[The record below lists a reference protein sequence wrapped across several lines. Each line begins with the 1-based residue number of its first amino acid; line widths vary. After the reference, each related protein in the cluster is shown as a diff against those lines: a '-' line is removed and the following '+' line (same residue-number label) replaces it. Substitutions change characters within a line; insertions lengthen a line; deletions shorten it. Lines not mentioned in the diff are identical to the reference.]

1 MLEEL
6 VNQHN
11 INLEFWQLPLS
22 FFERSQYGLD
32 LEQVFCVPYT
42 ESRTGSCIEIS
53 YTIRYPEYKAKVR
66 EWTIRQTGLYH
77 KYDSATS
84 QSTFILINPTPRSKA
99 FLKAVELLQNASS
112 EKLTNPFWLHSV
124 LFSTYLPAW
133 RERMLELER
142 QFLPLAKTTYAAF
155 IDEPL
160 SLKYNTLNVLTKLEG
175 DFLQMPTILAG
186 AIDVLDELSALIGS
200 IDKSP
205 SAQSELQILKNHRRK
220 CCTHSRTSMDLQQR
234 VQSVARLLADTLLLR
249 DQVVT
254 TEQNEQIYQLNK
266 SAVFITR
273 LSLLYLP
280 PSFIATMFGMNFF
293 AMDQVNSSIVGTSMI
308 WIFFVASV
316 GLTALTFLIYYLLGH
331 RNSVALPRLTDR
343 GQTAPQRNFQAMM
356 RRFTGPSTV
365 DTELQ
370 NLHA

>member
-1 MLEEL
+1 MLDEI

-11 INLEFWQLPLS
+11 INSAFWQLPLS
-22 FFERSQYGLD
+22 FFDRSQYSLD

-53 YTIRYPEYKAKVR
+53 YTIRYPEYKAKVK

-77 KYDSATS
+77 RYDSATS
-84 QSTFILINPTPRSKA
+84 QSTFILFNPTPRSKA
-99 FLKAVELLQNASS
+99 FLKADELLRNADS
-112 EKLTNPFWLHSV
+112 EVKTDPFWLHSL

-133 RERMLELER
+133 RERILELER
-142 QFLPLAKTTYAAF
+142 QFLPLANTTYAAF

-160 SLKYNTLNVLTKLEG
+160 NLKYNTLNVLTKLEAG
-175 DFLQMPTILAG
+175 FLQMPTILAG
-186 AIDVLDELSALIGS
+186 AVDVLDELSVLIS
-200 IDKSP
+200 SREKTP
-205 SAQSELQILKNHRRK
+205 STQSELQNLKNQRRQ
-220 CCTHSRTSMDLQQR
+220 CIAYSRTSMHLQQR

-254 TEQNEQIYQLNK
+254 SEQNEQIFQLNK

-280 PSFIATMFGMNFF
+280 PSFIASMFGMNFF
-293 AMDQVNSSIVGTSMI
+293 GMDRDNSTIVGTSMI
-308 WIFFVASV
+308 WIFFVASA

-331 RNSVALPRLTDR
+331 RNSITLPRLTER
-343 GQTAPQRNFQAMM
+343 GPTTPQRNFQAMM
-356 RRFTGPSTV
+356 RRFTGTSTFN
-365 DTELQ
+365 TELQ
-370 NLHA
+370 DFHA